1 MVRGVQRSVLAGF
14 WPSGWPQGNHHSR
27 SGQAASM
34 STSQTTGITACL
46 PSFQDPSHP
55 NLFFSLVSYFP
66 PLLFSSSPASQALC
80 TDPVQDWLSVLSKDA
95 TYLSPA
101 SSWGRAKTGFTFI
114 SPARASECWRGQ
126 GQLGAGPQPGKVLWS
141 GLVPSNSHQP
151 WGIWSAENSAAVS
164 RCLLS
169 VSFKKAL

>member
-14 WPSGWPQGNHHSR
+14 GPPGWPQGSHRSR
-27 SGQAASM
+27 QGRWLVCPHRRQHVL
-34 STSQTTGITACL
+34 TACL
-46 PSFQDPSHP
+46 LYFQDPSHP
-55 NLFFSLVSYFP
+55 NLFLSLVSHFP
-66 PLLFSSSPASQALC
+66 FLFISSPASQALC
-80 TDPVQDWLSVLSKDA
+80 TDPVQDWLSVLSKGA

-114 SPARASECWRGQ
+114 SPARASNCWGGQ
-126 GQLGAGPQPGKVLWS
+126 GQLGARPQPGKVQWS

-151 WGIWSAENSAAVS
+151 GGVRSAENSAAVS

-169 VSFKKAL
+169 VSIRKAP